1 MVRSRK
7 GYLVILL
14 IFLLKFTMH
23 GQSTTVVISTNLGD
37 IKVLLYDDTPKHRD
51 SFLKLAREG
60 HYDGTLFYR
69 VVKNFVIQG
78 GSSDSR
84 DAAPGKHIGYGSSKL
99 TIDSEFREN
108 HFHKRGALCAPR
120 QPEDINHFKM
130 SDISQFYIVQGKVY
144 TDSDLDLLE
153 KATNNP
159 IKIGLKKKYYLP
171 VKDSLA
177 VLKKTDPHAFNELLR
192 EVKEKIAFDYS
203 ISNKLEF
210 TDEQRKV
217 YSTIGG
223 LPELDR
229 DYTVFGEVIEG
240 MSVVNKI
247 ANLPVDKNN
256 RPITDVK
263 LVVLVK

>member
-1 MVRSRK
+1 MQQNK
-7 GYLVILL
+7 AHHLLLILL
-14 IFLLKFTMH
+14 LTITITAKA
-23 GQSTTVVISTNLGD
+23 QSTTAVISTNMGD
-37 IKVLLYDDTPKHRD
+37 IKIMLYDDTPKHRD
-51 SFLKLAREG
+51 SFIKLAKEG

-84 DAAPGKHIGYGSSKL
+84 NAPAGKHIGYGSSKL
-99 TIDSEFREN
+99 TIDSEFNEN

-130 SDISQFYIVQGKVY
+130 SDISQFYIVQGKIY
-144 TDSDLDLLE
+144 SDKELDLLE

-159 IKIGLKKKYYLP
+159 IKIALKKKYYLP

-177 VLKKTDPHAFNELLR
+177 SLKKTDPEAFNTLLR
-192 EVKEKIAFDYS
+192 KVKGKIAFDYA

-217 YSTIGG
+217 YTTRGG
-223 LPELDR
+223 LPELDG

-240 MSVVNKI
+240 MNVVNKI
-247 ANLPVDKNN
+247 AALPVDENN
-256 RPITDVK
+256 RPLTDVK
-263 LVVLVK
+263 LVILIK